1 MASPY
6 PLRDVCSVFV
16 HTLARMLLMLRC
28 YGNNGI
34 GHQLRS
40 VQKLQLYQVHNFGA
54 RLSLCLCDQLDMEP
68 PICASVSLIDT
79 H

>member
-1 MASPY
+1 MARPY
-6 PLRDVCSVFV
+6 PLRDVFCVCA
-16 HTLARMLLMLRC
+16 HACMLLMLRC

-40 VQKLQLYQVHNFGA
+40 VQKLQLCQVHNFGA

-68 PICASVSLIDT
+68 PICASVLLIET
-79 H
+79 LKP